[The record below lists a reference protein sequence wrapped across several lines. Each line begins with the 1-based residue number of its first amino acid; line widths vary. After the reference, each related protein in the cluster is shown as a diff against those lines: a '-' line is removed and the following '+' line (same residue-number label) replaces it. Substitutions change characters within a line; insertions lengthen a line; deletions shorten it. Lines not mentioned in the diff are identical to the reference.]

1 MALVSRCDQ
10 TVQLAGRPWPFTSGD
25 LWITEH
31 SVKYSPADAAE
42 LALRAGWT
50 IQQRWHDAEDHLSM
64 HLLQPAN

>member
-50 IQQRWHDAEDHLSM
+50 IQGRVAWPSWEVK
-64 HLLQPAN
+64 